1 MSITIDPQPKEWIRA
16 SEVYGS
22 FDICIVED
30 PEVPGNAP
38 AFSLAIW
45 PLGRQEPVRVSS
57 GRHISLIGPIL
68 EELGDAASPGALL
81 PSLIGLFSEIVM
93 REHGDYRE
101 RFCEMFAETLR
112 ERMATR

>member
-1 MSITIDPQPKEWIRA
+1 MSITTATTQKDWIRS

-45 PLGRQEPVRVSS
+45 PMGRQEPVRVSQD
-57 GRHISLIGPIL
+57 RHISPIGPIL
-68 EELGDAASPGALL
+68 GELGDASSPDALL
-81 PSLIGLFSEIVM
+81 PSLLGLFAEIVM
-93 REHGDYRE
+93 REHGDFRE

>member
-1 MSITIDPQPKEWIRA
+1 MSITLDPQPKEWIRS

-30 PEVPGNAP
+30 PDVPGNAP

-45 PLGRQEPVRVSS
+45 PMGRQEPVRVSP
-57 GRHISLIGPIL
+57 GRHISPIGAIL
-68 EELGDAASPGALL
+68 EELGDASSPDSLL
-81 PSLIGLFSEIVM
+81 PSLLGLFAEIVM
-93 REHGDYRE
+93 REHGDFRE

-112 ERMATR
+112 ERMAD